1 MDHIDHSE
9 QGGYRALI
17 FTMSFVLLFMFYIC
31 FIHPSPKLDEKVET
45 APAASAPA
53 APAPAA
59 PATAPAGK

>member
-31 FIHPSPKLDEKVET
+31 FIHPSPKLDEPVES

-53 APAPAA
+53 AAPAEA
-59 PATAPAGK
+59 PQGN